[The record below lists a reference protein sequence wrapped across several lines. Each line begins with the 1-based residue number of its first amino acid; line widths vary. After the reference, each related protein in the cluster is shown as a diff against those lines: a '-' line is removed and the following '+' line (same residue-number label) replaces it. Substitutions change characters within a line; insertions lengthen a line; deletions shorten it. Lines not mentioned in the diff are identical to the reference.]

1 MNPSKIDL
9 NEQIKNSTHAALIT
23 EVKFSSPA
31 MGKIKNISDPVNI
44 AKKMINGGATALSV
58 LTQPFLFDGS
68 PELFMN
74 VRKIVDVPM
83 LMKDIVIDK
92 IQIDAAKKIGAD
104 YFLLIQSIFDNGMI
118 NDIDGL
124 IEYGHKLG
132 LKVLT
137 EAHTIQEFENS
148 CKTDADIIGIN
159 NRNLD
164 TLKIDLNTTKK
175 ILENSEKTKLVISE
189 SGISKPDDIQFLHK
203 CGADGYLVGTSIMKA
218 NDIQQTVQNLVNAI

>member
-1 MNPSKIDL
+1 
-9 NEQIKNSTHAALIT
+9 
-23 EVKFSSPA
+23 
-31 MGKIKNISDPVNI
+31 MGEIRKISDPVDI
-44 AKKMINGGATALSV
+44 ATKMINGGATALSV

-74 VRKIVDVPM
+74 VRKAVDVPM

-118 NDIDGL
+118 NDINDL
-124 IEYGHKLG
+124 IEYGHNLG
-132 LKVLT
+132 LKVLI
-137 EAHTIQEFENS
+137 ESHTIQEFENS
-148 CKTDADIIGIN
+148 CNTDADIIGIN

-164 TLKIDLNTTKK
+164 TLEIDLNTTKK
-175 ILENSEKTKLVISE
+175 ILEDSEKTKLVISE
-189 SGISKPDDIQFLHK
+189 SGITKPADIQFLHK

-218 NDIQQTVQNLVNAI
+218 NDIQQSVQNLVNAI